1 MHEGAIQLAQNWMV
15 YSPKKAKYG
24 LASWDLIDDRRGRVV
39 SSENFTYMR
48 KVVMIGAGG
57 SGKTA
62 LVNRFLTN
70 KFSEQYIV
78 TIGSQFAVKT
88 VDTFDQYNEPVQV
101 KLLVWDLAG
110 QERFDFIR
118 TSYYQGSKGA
128 LLVYDTTRKSTFA
141 ELPRWLDETEKALG
155 KKIPMILLANKVDL
169 VDERIIDTPMGMQFV
184 EENNLSAY
192 LETSALSG
200 MNVEK
205 AFELL
210 AKASLT

>member
-1 MHEGAIQLAQNWMV
+1 LTDSKIEVWGT
-15 YSPKKAKYG
+15 
-24 LASWDLIDDRRGRVV
+24 V
-39 SSENFTYMR
+39 SEFDYMR

-88 VDTFDQYNEPVQV
+88 VSVENNNGREVVV

-118 TSYYQGSKGA
+118 SAYYRGSKGA
-128 LLVYDTTRKSTFA
+128 LLVFDTTRKSTFKA
-141 ELPRWLDETEKALG
+141 LPKWITETEDALNER
-155 KKIPMILLANKVDL
+155 IPMILLANKVDL
-169 VDERIIDTPMGMQFV
+169 EGERVISTEDGKQFV
-184 EENNLSAY
+184 EENSLNGY
-192 LETSALSG
+192 LETSALTG
-200 MNVEK
+200 MNVEE
-205 AFELL
+205 AFQIL
-210 AKASLT
+210 AKNTIK